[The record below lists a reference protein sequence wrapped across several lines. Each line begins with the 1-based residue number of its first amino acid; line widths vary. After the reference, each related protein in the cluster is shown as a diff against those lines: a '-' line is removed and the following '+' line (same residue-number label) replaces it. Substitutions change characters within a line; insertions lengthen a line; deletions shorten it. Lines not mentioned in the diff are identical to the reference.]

1 MPSTNLAPQLRAQF
15 REIARDIIS
24 KDRFARKHGLSQNTI
39 GEIERA
45 LMKAYTTGSMSQ
57 ASDKLHTAPHP
68 ETFVDW
74 IRIPPRSR
82 ETLIAMTHQLSERSP
97 TNNPEFHQLER
108 FILGN
113 KIQWAILYP
122 EGRSTHSIADGSVSP
137 LIRMRLIVRAE
148 RDVTRYTLTP
158 LGTATCQKYWA
169 RSDANDPT
177 LPRQSLR

>member
-45 LMKAYTTGSMSQ
+45 LMKAYTAGSMSQ
-57 ASDKLHTAPHP
+57 TNDKLDTAPQL
-68 ETFVDW
+68 ESFVDW
-74 IRIPPRSR
+74 ICIPPRSR
-82 ETLIAMTHQLSERSP
+82 ETLIAMTHQLSVRFP
-97 TNNPEFHQLER
+97 TNNHELHQLER
-108 FILGN
+108 FMLGN
-113 KIQWAILYP
+113 KIQWAVLYP

-137 LIRMRLIVRAE
+137 LIRMRLIVSVE
-148 RDVTRYTLTP
+148 GDETRYTLTP

-169 RSDANDPT
+169 RSDADDPK
-177 LPRQSLR
+177 PARQSLR